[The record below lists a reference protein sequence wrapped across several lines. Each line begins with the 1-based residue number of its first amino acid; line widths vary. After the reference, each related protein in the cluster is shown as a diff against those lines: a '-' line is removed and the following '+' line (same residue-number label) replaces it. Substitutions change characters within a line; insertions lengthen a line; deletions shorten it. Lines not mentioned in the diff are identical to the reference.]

1 MNIKKV
7 LDSLYYQIDTPEGT
21 LHIHIDHKGGHI
33 DEVFIRIAPIGT
45 PTSNLTSMLGVFISE
60 ALKRGLPLDKAI
72 KHLNTS
78 KSSRRVLHENVSI
91 ETIEQAIGIALENFR
106 NKHKEN

>member
-1 MNIKKV
+1 MIARKN
-7 LDSLYYQIDTPEGT
+7 LDSLYYQVDTPEGT
-21 LHIHIDHKGGHI
+21 LHIHIDHKGGHV
-33 DEVFIRIAPIGT
+33 DEVFLRIAPIGT
-45 PTSNLTSMLGVFISE
+45 SISNLTSMLGVFISE

-78 KSSRRVLHENVSI
+78 KSGRRIIHENVSI

-106 NKHKEN
+106 NKYN